1 MNKPAYFHFGVAA
14 TLSLGL
20 MLGAGCGKKAKEKPK
35 STPTAGT
42 VAKSKAGLPT
52 TVKERFTVKEKETL
66 EKLSLYQGFQWSPA
80 WLQKAPAD
88 FSEKARGAVLLAQ
101 AQHREM
107 LGDLPGAQ
115 AAYGEALKNAA
126 DTAESYAAS
135 RGLASLQAAMG
146 NLDGE
151 HQTLMALVRTAPDA
165 SQKLFTLEQVI
176 ARQWQRGQH
185 KEVLDT
191 FAQARDVAATTVKKD
206 KKGNT
211 PQVSVPAG
219 FFLYA
224 AQSALALD
232 DEKQATEV
240 LENYFATTPKA
251 AAADTL
257 RPRLTDL
264 LARLQVKAGETE
276 KALKTLG
283 AVSVN
288 ATNTGVLL
296 KTWLF
301 TVGEMSRAGKGKE
314 ALAALKTLVVPSQH
328 TADKQAL
335 QFAVMD
341 LALAAGDEAT
351 GLNRAAGLMENLKA
365 DPVRLGQLRL
375 YVADY
380 FLSKKN
386 TAKALPYLSAA
397 ANAPGQT
404 GVMARTRLQALKAP
418 AQKPNQPAAQ
428 R

>member
-1 MNKPAYFHFGVAA
+1 MSKPVNFHVWAMMA
-14 TLSLGL
+14 LSSALV
-20 MLGAGCGKKAKEKPK
+20 LGAGCGKKAKEKPK
-35 STPTAGT
+35 SAGVATA
-42 VAKSKAGLPT
+42 AKPKAGLPT
-52 TVKERFTVKEKETL
+52 TVAERFTVKEKETL

-80 WLQKAPAD
+80 WLEKAPTD
-88 FSEKARGAVLLAQ
+88 FSKKARGAALLAR
-101 AQHREM
+101 AQHKEM

-115 AAYGEALKNAA
+115 AAYGEALQNAA
-126 DTAESYAAS
+126 DRAESYAAS
-135 RGLASLQAAMG
+135 RGLASLQAATG

-151 HQTLMALVRTAPDA
+151 HQTLLALVESTPDA
-165 SQKLFTLEQVI
+165 SQKLFTLEQII

-191 FAQARDVAATTVKKD
+191 YAQAAAVAEASGTKD

-211 PQVSVPAG
+211 PKVSVPAG

-224 AQSALALD
+224 AQSALALG
-232 DEKQATEV
+232 DEKQAAGV
-240 LENYFATTPKA
+240 LEKYFATYPKA

-257 RPRLTDL
+257 RPRLTDT
-264 LARLQVKAGETE
+264 LARLQVRAGEPE
-276 KALKTLG
+276 KALKTLR
-283 AVSVN
+283 AMPVN

-301 TVGEMSRAGKGKE
+301 TVGAMSSAGKGKE

-341 LALAAGDEAT
+341 LALANGDEAT

-397 ANAPGQT
+397 ASAPGQT
-404 GVMARTRLQALKAP
+404 GVSARTHLQALKAP
-418 AQKPNQPAAQ
+418 AKKPAKPAQ